1 MEQVASKVCR
11 KIGGKK
17 MQKKRIQKNGFLIVV
32 GLLLVEF
39 LLYFLLTN
47 KWLLLAVIIALDIF
61 LLVVI
66 RLLIRD
72 VEITNVE
79 KIQEASSIAEQSLDY
94 VVNEVPVGIITYNGE
109 TRAVEWLNPYAAS
122 IFNKDNQLTLTAS
135 QVTSY
140 LELAERNQDIFT
152 IDENTYRFSVN
163 KEQHTITFEDITK
176 ESNLYQE
183 KVEMQTA
190 IGIVSV
196 DNYDDVT
203 DTMDEKEISYL
214 NSFITTMVSD
224 WMDQY
229 KVFYKRINAE
239 RYFFIAQWEDIQ
251 KMMDEKFSILD
262 TIRKE
267 SANHEVAITLS
278 MGIAYGGPTLDQT
291 GTTAQTNLDT
301 ALVRGGDQVVV
312 KEAKDEAKPLFFGGK
327 TAVTTKRSQV
337 RSRAMSMAIK
347 GIIAE
352 SADIYIMGHRYP
364 DMDALGSAFGVAR
377 LASFNNR
384 KAWIVLN
391 ENEIIPDVKR
401 VLEAIKEYP
410 ELEERIISP
419 KEAMKRKK
427 ESSLLVMVD
436 YHKPSLSISQEL
448 YERFDKVVIIDHHRR
463 GDEFPAKPLLSYIES
478 SASSASELVTELI
491 EYQSNSANK
500 LQAFE
505 ATMMLAGIVVD
516 TKSFNTRTTA
526 RTFDVASYLRT
537 CGADSSLVQYLL
549 SSDLTSY
556 LEMNNL
562 ISKSEYVTKDTVVV
576 AGSEDKEYDSVT
588 AAKTADTLLSMAGIN
603 AAFVITK
610 RTDQQIG
617 ISARSNGS
625 INVQII
631 MENLGGGGH
640 FTNAAVQLS
649 NVTVSEV
656 KEQLLDVI
664 RQNINEMYEQE

>member
-1 MEQVASKVCR
+1 
-11 KIGGKK
+11 
-17 MQKKRIQKNGFLIVV
+17 
-32 GLLLVEF
+32 
-39 LLYFLLTN
+39 
-47 KWLLLAVIIALDIF
+47 
-61 LLVVI
+61 
-66 RLLIRD
+66 
-72 VEITNVE
+72 
-79 KIQEASSIAEQSLDY
+79 
-94 VVNEVPVGIITYNGE
+94 
-109 TRAVEWLNPYAAS
+109 
-122 IFNKDNQLTLTAS
+122 
-135 QVTSY
+135 
-140 LELAERNQDIFT
+140 
-152 IDENTYRFSVN
+152 
-163 KEQHTITFEDITK
+163 
-176 ESNLYQE
+176 
-183 KVEMQTA
+183 
-190 IGIVSV
+190 
-196 DNYDDVT
+196 
-203 DTMDEKEISYL
+203 
-214 NSFITTMVSD
+214 
-224 WMDQY
+224 
-229 KVFYKRINAE
+229 
-239 RYFFIAQWEDIQ
+239 
-251 KMMDEKFSILD
+251 
-262 TIRKE
+262 
-267 SANHEVAITLS
+267 
-278 MGIAYGGPTLDQT
+278 
-291 GTTAQTNLDT
+291 
-301 ALVRGGDQVVV
+301 
-312 KEAKDEAKPLFFGGK
+312 
-327 TAVTTKRSQV
+327 
-337 RSRAMSMAIK
+337 
-347 GIIAE
+347 
-352 SADIYIMGHRYP
+352 
-364 DMDALGSAFGVAR
+364 
-377 LASFNNR
+377 
-384 KAWIVLN
+384 
-391 ENEIIPDVKR
+391 
-401 VLEAIKEYP
+401 
-410 ELEERIISP
+410 P

-649 NVTVSEV
+649 NVTVAEV

>member
-1 MEQVASKVCR
+1 M
-11 KIGGKK
+11 
-17 MQKKRIQKNGFLIVV
+17 
-32 GLLLVEF
+32 
-39 LLYFLLTN
+39 
-47 KWLLLAVIIALDIF
+47 
-61 LLVVI
+61 
-66 RLLIRD
+66 
-72 VEITNVE
+72 
-79 KIQEASSIAEQSLDY
+79 
-94 VVNEVPVGIITYNGE
+94 
-109 TRAVEWLNPYAAS
+109 
-122 IFNKDNQLTLTAS
+122 
-135 QVTSY
+135 
-140 LELAERNQDIFT
+140 
-152 IDENTYRFSVN
+152 
-163 KEQHTITFEDITK
+163 
-176 ESNLYQE
+176 
-183 KVEMQTA
+183 
-190 IGIVSV
+190 
-196 DNYDDVT
+196 
-203 DTMDEKEISYL
+203 
-214 NSFITTMVSD
+214 
-224 WMDQY
+224 
-229 KVFYKRINAE
+229 
-239 RYFFIAQWEDIQ
+239 
-251 KMMDEKFSILD
+251 
-262 TIRKE
+262 
-267 SANHEVAITLS
+267 
-278 MGIAYGGPTLDQT
+278 
-291 GTTAQTNLDT
+291 
-301 ALVRGGDQVVV
+301 VV

-352 SADIYIMGHRYP
+352 SADIYIMGDRYP

-384 KAWIVLN
+384 KAWIVLD

-649 NVTVSEV
+649 NVTVAEV

>member
-278 MGIAYGGPTLDQT
+278 MGISYGGPTLDQT

-384 KAWIVLN
+384 KAWIVLD

-649 NVTVSEV
+649 NVTVAEV

>member
-278 MGIAYGGPTLDQT
+278 MGIAYGGATLDQT

-384 KAWIVLN
+384 KAWIVLD

-410 ELEERIISP
+410 ELEECIISP

-436 YHKPSLSISQEL
+436 YHKPSLSISKEL

-649 NVTVSEV
+649 NVTVAEV

>member
-1 MEQVASKVCR
+1 
-11 KIGGKK
+11 

-278 MGIAYGGPTLDQT
+278 MGIAYEVPTLDQT

-384 KAWIVLN
+384 KAWIVLD

-419 KEAMKRKK
+419 KESMKRKK

-649 NVTVSEV
+649 NVTVAEV